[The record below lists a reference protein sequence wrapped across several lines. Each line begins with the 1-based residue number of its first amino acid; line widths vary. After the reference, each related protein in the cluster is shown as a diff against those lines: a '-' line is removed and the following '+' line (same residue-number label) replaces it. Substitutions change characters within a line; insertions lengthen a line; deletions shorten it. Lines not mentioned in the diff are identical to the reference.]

1 MTHVRAA
8 LADHPVA
15 IVGMAGVFPGARDV
29 QEFWT
34 NVTKGVDCITE
45 VPETHW
51 RAADHYDPDPDVEDK
66 TYCRRGGFL
75 PSLRFDPVEF
85 GMPPAT
91 IESTGVVQLISL
103 LVARDVLRDAGC
115 DRDWFDPAR
124 TGVVLGYSGA
134 PSIAQMLVP
143 RLHLPVL
150 RAALR
155 QSGVDEQ
162 RSAEITERFRDF
174 YLPWSEDSFPGMLGN
189 VIAGRIANRMN
200 LGGMNCTV
208 DAACASSLAAVRMAV
223 TELVEHR
230 ADLVVTGGCDA
241 DNSITSFVSFSRT
254 PALSRSE
261 AVRPFDTRADGTLI
275 GEGVGMLALKRL
287 DDAVAHGDRVYAVIR
302 GIGSASDGG
311 ATSIYAPKHDGQA
324 TTLRRAYAD
333 ADCSPATV
341 GLFEAHGT
349 GTPVGDE
356 VELQALDT
364 VLTEAGAEPRRAAL
378 GTVKSQ
384 IGHLKGAAGAA
395 GLIKAA
401 LALHHEVLPPTIN
414 IDTPTESLTRD
425 GAPCYLNTTTRPW
438 AEDPERGPRRAG
450 VSAFGFGGTNFHV
463 VLEEHGEP
471 PPTTGHRG
479 ATAHLWSCADP
490 ALLRSEVAGGEEWD
504 DTEPVPGTHARVGF
518 VAADARDFD
527 ELRAL
532 TLDLLDARADE
543 QEWNHP
549 RGVHYRRGALPGRPK
564 VAALFAG
571 QGSQYAGMGLWQV
584 LGTPPVRQAFD
595 TAGRF
600 TPGLADVVFP
610 PSWQADAEA
619 VLRRTEHAQP
629 AIGALSAGQY
639 RFLRDCGL
647 RPDGLLGHSFGELTA
662 LWAAGSLG
670 DDDFH
675 RLARARGSAMRPPE
689 PATADPG
696 AMVAVTAAAATV
708 EEMIRAEPELLICNH
723 NAPDQVVVGGATAAV
738 ERFARA
744 CGAAGVVAVRLPV
757 ACAFHTPYVD
767 HAVPVFSDAVAQV
780 DFVPPVTPVYS
791 NVAGAEYGVDT
802 EANRRLLVE
811 QIRRPVDFAGRVRQL
826 YREGFRVF
834 VEFGPKQVLT
844 HLVRRTLDVDDLVAV
859 HTDGG
864 LGRDDVQLK
873 LAALRLAVLGLPVR
887 GINRHSPKA
896 APAKPPSAASVVLR
910 GTWYLSDER
919 RQAQNDLLDSP
930 AAPPRPL
937 PAAEP
942 TPAHDG
948 RSHDDRPCDGRVHD
962 EWARVAAE
970 HVALHQRY
978 LDGQLQVADQLVRHA
993 ERPDLAAGVA
1003 AVAQHSIAMGEA
1015 HVRANEVLSRLLGPE
1030 GTVPGPVP
1038 TPSPLPVAPPLP
1050 EPPREAPDHP
1060 VTPPAPAP
1068 RPVPTP
1074 AQAPPLS
1081 IEDVDPDE
1089 LRETLLRIVA
1099 DKTGYHVDM
1108 LEPDLDL
1115 QSDLG
1120 IDSLKRAEILS
1131 ELWKRY
1137 PVRSLDGMGIQQFVE
1152 IRTLNDTVELLVG
1165 LRGQLF
1171 GEDDADDADVVRSGV
1186 RLVPLPRMD
1195 VVDGAY
1201 HPDPRAVL
1209 VDDGA
1214 ELTRALAAGLTARG
1228 WRVHA
1233 LPLADWSEDSL
1244 AAALDAVLAAA
1255 GRVDLVVVPD
1265 SSTEDTGPDVV
1276 RCHAHA
1282 LLTAKRL
1289 LDPLCAT
1296 AATGAR
1302 AAFLTVSRGRGAPTS
1317 ALGGLAKSLAHE
1329 APQLFC
1335 RSVVLT
1341 AELPAERTAEAA
1353 LRELDDAAADVNEVF
1368 LDGVDRRVARLV
1380 PVPSTP
1386 APHVAFDRDDVVV
1399 VTGGARGITSSCVVA
1414 LARRAPCHFVLLG
1427 RTNRE
1432 DEPAWATGITTDGL
1446 AAALLDHLRSSG
1458 KVMPPARFEA
1468 QVAVLRARRE
1478 VEATLVALAEA
1489 GATAEYLAV
1498 DVTDRDAVTAALT
1511 PHAGRVTALV
1521 HGAAELNDGPL
1532 RGKSLADVER
1542 VFDAKVAGL
1551 HNVLGALDPSRL
1563 RHLVLFASVV
1573 GLIGNTGQA
1582 AYAVANGAT
1591 NRFAQDW
1598 QAAHP
1603 RCRVVAINW
1612 GPWRGGMI
1620 TETLRAGL
1628 EMAGT
1633 RVMSKEAGSARFVEE
1648 VFAERGAESP
1658 VVVISTPITLP
1669 APSAP
1674 LPAAGLRVV
1683 RRLDHLL
1690 AEPVLRDHTIDEYP
1704 VLPLTG
1710 AMGWCVNV
1718 LEHLRPG
1725 EHVVECRDFA
1735 VHKGLVFDGDE
1746 RSTFTAEVRPAE
1758 GEALRVT
1765 ITSAGP
1771 DNRHTPRYAG
1781 TFATGRRM
1789 SHDHE
1794 HGRAWHEELAA
1805 PPTAPPDFFDVLFCG
1820 PTLRGLRRVLAE
1832 DDSGMVL
1839 ECAVAD
1845 TDLATGAFAGRLHS
1859 TVPADQLVQAAGLFV
1874 VKRHD
1879 SVCLPVGVE
1888 NWRMSDRLPAD
1899 EPFAIEVRF
1908 AGEDGLEVRVD
1919 VTASTADGR
1928 VLQRV
1933 TGLKML
1939 RMPHSS
1945 TWRPAVGTSR

>member
-1 MTHVRAA
+1 MTHVRAV

-34 NVTKGVDCITE
+34 NVTRGVDCITE

-51 RAADHYDPDPDVEDK
+51 RSADHYDPDPNAEDK

-91 IESTGVVQLISL
+91 IESTGVVQLVSL

-150 RAALR
+150 RAVLR

-162 RSAEITERFRDF
+162 RSTEIAERFRDF

-189 VIAGRIANRMN
+189 VIAGRVANRMN

-230 ADLVVTGGCDA
+230 ADLMITGGCDA
-241 DNSITSFVSFSRT
+241 DNSITSFVSFCRT

-261 AVRPFDTRADGTLI
+261 TVRPFDARADGTLI

-356 VELQALDT
+356 VELQALAT
-364 VLTEAGAEPRRAAL
+364 VLTEAGAEPRRVAL

-401 LALHHEVLPPTIN
+401 LALHHKVLPPTIN
-414 IDTPTESLTRD
+414 VDTPTESLTRD
-425 GAPCYLNTTTRPW
+425 DAPCYLNTTTRPW
-438 AEDPERGPRRAG
+438 AQDARGPKRAG

-471 PPTTGHRG
+471 PLTTGHRG
-479 ATAHLWSCADP
+479 ATAHLWACADP
-490 ALLRSEVAGGEEWD
+490 ALLRFEVAGGAEWD
-504 DTEPVPGTHARVGF
+504 DTQAVPETHARVGF
-518 VAADARDFD
+518 VAVDPRDFD
-527 ELRAL
+527 ELRSL

-543 QEWNHP
+543 QEWNHL
-549 RGVHYRRGALPGRPK
+549 RGVHYRRRALPGRPK
-564 VAALFAG
+564 IAALFAG
-571 QGSQYAGMGLWQV
+571 QGSQYVGMGLWQI
-584 LGTPPVRQAFD
+584 LGVPSVRQSFD
-595 TAGRF
+595 TACRF
-600 TPGLADVVFP
+600 TPDLADVVFP
-610 PSWQADAEA
+610 PPGAGDAEA

-647 RPDGLLGHSFGELTA
+647 RPDGVLGHSFGELTA
-662 LWAAGSLG
+662 LWAAGSLV

-675 RLARARGSAMRPPE
+675 RLARARGAAMRPP
-689 PATADPG
+689 ATSTADPG
-696 AMVAVTAAAATV
+696 AMVAVTATAATV
-708 EEMIRAEPELLICNH
+708 EEMIRTEPDLLICNH

-738 ERFARA
+738 ERFARS
-744 CGAAGVVAVRLPV
+744 CGAASVVAVRLPV
-757 ACAFHTPYVD
+757 ACAFHTPHVD
-767 HAVPVFSDAVAQV
+767 HAVPVFADAVQGV
-780 DFVPPVTPVYS
+780 ELRPPATPVYS
-791 NVAGAEYGVDT
+791 NVAGAEYGADV

-811 QIRRPVDFAGRVRQL
+811 QLRRPVDFAGRVRQL

-834 VEFGPKQVLT
+834 VEFGPKQILT
-844 HLVRRTLDVDDLVAV
+844 HLVRRTLDADDVVAV

-864 LGRDDVQLK
+864 PGRDDMQLK
-873 LAALRLAVLGLPVR
+873 SAALRLAVLGLSVR
-887 GINRHSPKA
+887 GINRH
-896 APAKPPSAASVVLR
+896 APRATPTKPPSAASVVLR
-910 GTWYLSDER
+910 GTWYLSEER
-919 RQAQNDLLDSP
+919 RQAQNDLLE
-930 AAPPRPL
+930 APRPDPIQVPHPL
-937 PAAEP
+937 PTAEP
-942 TPAHDG
+942 APAHD
-948 RSHDDRPCDGRVHD
+948 D
-962 EWARVAAE
+962 WARVAAE

-978 LDGQLQVADQLVRHA
+978 LDGQLQVAEHLVRHV

-1003 AVAQHSIAMGEA
+1003 AVAQHSIAMGQA
-1015 HVRANEVLSRLLGPE
+1015 HIRANEVLSTLLGPA
-1030 GTVPGPVP
+1030 GADPGLAP
-1038 TPSPLPVAPPLP
+1038 TPSPTPIAPPVL
-1050 EPPREAPDHP
+1050 EPPRPAPDCP
-1060 VTPPAPAP
+1060 VTLPALAPPPAPAP
-1068 RPVPTP
+1068 
-1074 AQAPPLS
+1074 AQAPRPMS

-1089 LRETLLRIVA
+1089 LRETLLRVVA

-1115 QSDLG
+1115 QTDLG

-1171 GEDDADDADVVRSGV
+1171 GEDADDADVVRSEV
-1186 RLVPLPRMD
+1186 RLVPLPEMD
-1195 VVDGAY
+1195 VVESAY
-1201 HPDPRAVL
+1201 HHEPRAVL
-1209 VDDGA
+1209 VDDRGD
-1214 ELTRALAAGLTARG
+1214 LCRALAAALTVRG

-1233 LPLADWSEDSL
+1233 LPHADWTEDSL
-1244 AAALDAVLAAA
+1244 AAALDAVLAEA
-1255 GRVDLVVVPD
+1255 GRVDLVVAPD
-1265 SSTEDTGPDVV
+1265 ASVDETAPDAV
-1276 RCHAHA
+1276 RRHAHA

-1302 AAFLTVSRGRGAPTS
+1302 AAFLAVSLGRGVPTS
-1317 ALGGLAKSLAHE
+1317 ALGGLAKTLAHE

-1335 RSVVLT
+1335 RSVVLS
-1341 AELPAERTAEAA
+1341 AELSAERAAQAA
-1353 LRELDDAAADVNEVF
+1353 LRELDDAATDVNEVF
-1368 LDGVDRRVARLV
+1368 HDGVDRRVARLV
-1380 PVPSTP
+1380 PLPSTP
-1386 APHVAFDRDDVVV
+1386 APHPALDRDDVVV

-1414 LARRAPCHFVLLG
+1414 LAHRAPCHFVLLG
-1427 RTNRE
+1427 RTGRE
-1432 DEPAWATGITTDGL
+1432 DEPAWVTGVPTDGL
-1446 AAALLDHLRSSG
+1446 PAALLDHLRGTG
-1458 KVMPPARFEA
+1458 KVLPPAKFEA
-1468 QVAVLRARRE
+1468 LVAAARARRE
-1478 VEATLVALAEA
+1478 VEDTLAALAGA
-1489 GATAEYLAV
+1489 GATAEYVAV
-1498 DVTDRDAVTAALT
+1498 DVTDRDAVIAALA

-1521 HGAAELNDGPL
+1521 HGAAEINDGPL
-1532 RGKSLADVER
+1532 RGKGLADVER
-1542 VFDAKVAGL
+1542 VLAAKVVGL
-1551 HNVLGALDPSRL
+1551 HNVLGALDPLRL

-1582 AYAVANGAT
+1582 DYAVANGVA
-1591 NRFAQDW
+1591 NRFAHDW

-1648 VFAERGAESP
+1648 VFADRGTGSP
-1658 VVVISTPITLP
+1658 VVVVSTPIALP

-1674 LPAAGLRVV
+1674 LPPTGRRVV
-1683 RRLDHLL
+1683 RRLDHLV

-1710 AMGWCVNV
+1710 AVGWCANV
-1718 LEHLRPG
+1718 LEHLQPG

-1746 RSTFTAEVRPAE
+1746 RSAFTAEVLPAE
-1758 GEALRVT
+1758 GGALRVT
-1765 ITSAGP
+1765 ITSVGP
-1771 DNRHTPRYAG
+1771 DDRRTPRYAG
-1781 TFATGRRM
+1781 TFVTSRRV
-1789 SHDHE
+1789 SRDQE
-1794 HGRAWHEELAA
+1794 RGRAWHEELAA
-1805 PPTAPPDFFDVLFCG
+1805 PPTPRPEYFDVLFCG

-1839 ECAVAD
+1839 ECAVPD
-1845 TDLATGAFAGRLHS
+1845 TDLAAGAFAGRLHS
-1859 TVPADQLVQAAGLFV
+1859 TVLADQLVQAAGLFV

-1879 SVCLPVGVE
+1879 SVCLPVGVAT
-1888 NWRMSDRLPAD
+1888 WRMSDRLPAE
-1899 EPFAIEVRF
+1899 EPFVIEVRSP
-1908 AGEDGLEVRVD
+1908 GEDGLEVRVD
-1919 VTASTADGR
+1919 VTASAADGR

-1933 TGLKML
+1933 SGLKML
-1939 RMPHSS
+1939 RMPHPS
-1945 TWRPAVGTSR
+1945 TWRPAAGVVR